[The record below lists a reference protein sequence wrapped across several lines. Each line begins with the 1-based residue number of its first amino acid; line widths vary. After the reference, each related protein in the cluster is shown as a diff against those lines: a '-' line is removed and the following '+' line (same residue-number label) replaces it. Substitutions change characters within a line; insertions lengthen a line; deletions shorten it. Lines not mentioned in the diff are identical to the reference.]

1 MYVIIGNNIILVFFV
16 CEMWFNLHEHSN
28 TLLPSYRKSDICSVL
43 NAEIESKVHLAIHTK
58 KITMNFKSSLCL
70 EGIRAVCL

>member
-1 MYVIIGNNIILVFFV
+1 MNTQTRSSQATGNLI
-16 CEMWFNLHEHSN
+16 
-28 TLLPSYRKSDICSVL
+28 L

-58 KITMNFKSSLCL
+58 KITMNFKSSFCL